1 MNSRQS
7 WLLSCLSEKNCR
19 RCMYRYAWATRT
31 LRAVVV
37 ALLALHADELADSCI
52 EPPEALSFLP
62 NPPTGPAFLFDALA
76 VVFVLAEEPISA
88 RAKVLFLRVV
98 VCLWHLPLFARS
110 AASSK
115 FAWRGRNAGPR
126 GDVLQSRRRVGNACG
141 PVAISLSSRDGL
153 PAGLPAACAI
163 SLCCLRVAL
172 QSLRVA
178 KFALSLILIICCSHE
193 LDLLA
198 GLRIQNSASFVWAKT
213 SRHSALSL
221 VCYVLSPRRSTVR
234 A

>member
-31 LRAVVV
+31 LRAVA

-115 FAWRGRNAGPR
+115 FAWRGRNTGPR

-178 KFALSLILIICCSHE
+178 KFALSLILIIC
-193 LDLLA
+193 
-198 GLRIQNSASFVWAKT
+198 
-213 SRHSALSL
+213 
-221 VCYVLSPRRSTVR
+221 
-234 A
+234 

>member
-19 RCMYRYAWATRT
+19 RCMCRYAWATRT

-88 RAKVLFLRVV
+88 RAKLLFLRVV
-98 VCLWHLPLFARS
+98 VCLWRLPLFARS
-110 AASSK
+110 AAASK

-126 GDVLQSRRRVGNACG
+126 GDVLQSRRRVVTVSPSGM
-141 PVAISLSSRDGL
+141 
-153 PAGLPAACAI
+153 PAGLSRYRFQVGTVCLRDCQRPARYRFAVYV
-163 SLCCLRVAL
+163 SLCKVYVSR
-172 QSLRVA
+172 SL
-178 KFALSLILIICCSHE
+178 L
-193 LDLLA
+193 
-198 GLRIQNSASFVWAKT
+198 
-213 SRHSALSL
+213 
-221 VCYVLSPRRSTVR
+221 
-234 A
+234 

>member
-31 LRAVVV
+31 LRAVV
-37 ALLALHADELADSCI
+37 ARLCLLCMQMSSPIHVLSHRRHSPFSPTPQLVQPFSLTPLPFVLAEGAIS
-52 EPPEALSFLP
+52 ARAKL
-62 NPPTGPAFLFDALA
+62 LA
-76 VVFVLAEEPISA
+76 VVFVSAEEPISA

-126 GDVLQSRRRVGNACG
+126 GDVLQSRRSACG
-141 PVAISLSSRDGL
+141 TASGLRD
-153 PAGLPAACAI
+153 I
-163 SLCCLRVAL
+163 AL
-172 QSLRVA
+172 LFTCRSA
-178 KFALSLILIICCSHE
+178 KFTCREVCFESNTNN
-193 LDLLA
+193 LL
-198 GLRIQNSASFVWAKT
+198 Q
-213 SRHSALSL
+213 
-221 VCYVLSPRRSTVR
+221 P
-234 A
+234 

>member
-31 LRAVVV
+31 LRAVA

-141 PVAISLSSRDGL
+141 PVAISLSSGTVCLRDCQR
-153 PAGLPAACAI
+153 PARYRFAVYV
-163 SLCCLRVAL
+163 SLCKVYVSR
-172 QSLRVA
+172 SL
-178 KFALSLILIICCSHE
+178 L
-193 LDLLA
+193 
-198 GLRIQNSASFVWAKT
+198 
-213 SRHSALSL
+213 
-221 VCYVLSPRRSTVR
+221 
-234 A
+234 

>member
-1 MNSRQS
+1 M
-7 WLLSCLSEKNCR
+7 
-19 RCMYRYAWATRT
+19 
-31 LRAVVV
+31 

-141 PVAISLSSRDGL
+141 TASGLRD
-153 PAGLPAACAI
+153 I
-163 SLCCLRVAL
+163 AL
-172 QSLRVA
+172 LFTCRSA
-178 KFALSLILIICCSHE
+178 KFTCREVCFESNTNN
-193 LDLLA
+193 LL
-198 GLRIQNSASFVWAKT
+198 Q
-213 SRHSALSL
+213 
-221 VCYVLSPRRSTVR
+221 P
-234 A
+234 

>member
-31 LRAVVV
+31 LRAVV
-37 ALLALHADELADSCI
+37 ARLCLLCMQMSSPIHVLSHRRHSPFSPTPQLVQPFSLTPLPFVLA
-52 EPPEALSFLP
+52 E
-62 NPPTGPAFLFDALA
+62 GPISARAKLLA
-76 VVFVLAEEPISA
+76 VVFVSAEEPISA

-126 GDVLQSRRRVGNACG
+126 GDVLQSRRRVVTVSPSGM
-141 PVAISLSSRDGL
+141 
-153 PAGLPAACAI
+153 PAGL
-163 SLCCLRVAL
+163 SRYRYQVGTVCLRPARYRL
-172 QSLRVA
+172 SKLISPFSTDS
-178 KFALSLILIICCSHE
+178 FA
-193 LDLLA
+193 
-198 GLRIQNSASFVWAKT
+198 
-213 SRHSALSL
+213 
-221 VCYVLSPRRSTVR
+221 
-234 A
+234 

>member
-31 LRAVVV
+31 LRAVVA

-141 PVAISLSSRDGL
+141 PVVISLSRGTVCLRDCQR
-153 PAGLPAACAI
+153 PARYRFAVYV
-163 SLCCLRVAL
+163 SLCKVYVSR
-172 QSLRVA
+172 SL
-178 KFALSLILIICCSHE
+178 L
-193 LDLLA
+193 
-198 GLRIQNSASFVWAKT
+198 
-213 SRHSALSL
+213 
-221 VCYVLSPRRSTVR
+221 
-234 A
+234 

>member
-1 MNSRQS
+1 MNCCQ
-7 WLLSCLSEKNCR
+7 SCLSERSCR
-19 RCMYRYAWATRT
+19 RCMYRYARATRT
-31 LRAVVV
+31 LRAVA

-126 GDVLQSRRRVGNACG
+126 GDVLQSRRRVVTVSPSGM
-141 PVAISLSSRDGL
+141 
-153 PAGLPAACAI
+153 PAGL
-163 SLCCLRVAL
+163 SRYRYQVGTVCLRPA
-172 QSLRVA
+172 RYR
-178 KFALSLILIICCSHE
+178 LSKLILPFST
-193 LDLLA
+193 D
-198 GLRIQNSASFVWAKT
+198 SFA
-213 SRHSALSL
+213 
-221 VCYVLSPRRSTVR
+221 
-234 A
+234 